1 MDALSNCCLLL
12 SLLIAAD
19 QPRNEISLNGPWQ
32 VQRVSELQSPPTGGA
47 WAECTVPGYLSGTN
61 YQRAWFR
68 RSFEVPTTF
77 RGKRLKLHF
86 GGVKYNSQVF
96 VNGKNVGGCFGGY
109 EAFTL
114 DVTDAV
120 RFDGPNDLVVGCHDW
135 TGVFTSEKEK
145 VAFPD
150 RSDADSVRSVPAD
163 RILSPVGGI
172 FGSYGIW
179 DNVTLEAL
187 SAVYI
192 KDVFVKPS
200 VRKKELLVEYTLVN
214 ESGSEVEAKLGAIVE
229 DAGAES
235 LRLDPVAV
243 LIPAGQSAKVALC
256 KAWSNPPL
264 WSQVDPHLL
273 WLQSSLE
280 GGDQLRTRFGFREFW
295 VEGDKFFLNGSRI
308 NLLATSW
315 WPPQGVMDREAIRKA
330 WLNVKKIGCVAFRTH
345 TQPWPSLHY
354 DVADEVGLL
363 MIIEGA
369 VWNDDDTYRIYDS
382 RFWENYASHLK
393 SMVEQHRN
401 RPSVVM
407 WSLENEFLGGRLN
420 DKSTAK
426 KDLVRMGQLVRQ
438 WDPTRPLFY
447 ESDGD
452 PDGVADCIGIHYP
465 HEYPDF
471 TCWPNETRWLE
482 KPASIPH
489 MFLNGAEKF
498 EWRRDKPLYIG
509 EFLWIPSRDPSWHTV
524 FFGDEAYR
532 DYNTYRNRAKA
543 ESWKMQILGYRDLE
557 VGGMSPWTVVEG
569 GPMDETNPLFAA
581 HQSAYQHIAAF
592 ALDYDTRFYSRER
605 VTRRL
610 AVFNDILDAS
620 SLTLRWQLTQGTST
634 VASGQ
639 TELSLS
645 AGERKHLHIVLPMPD
660 VSERQLLDW
669 HWQLERNGRQAFQD
683 NRGLS
688 VFPVPELPSLS
699 ARIGLYDPLG
709 TTKELLGRMRL
720 KTEPVESL
728 ERLPANIDVLIIGS
742 CSLKA
747 SVAGVPVVGQVYSPR
762 QSLVDFT
769 ASGGRLLVLR
779 QETYPE
785 SLFDVSLTGQRSTMT
800 FSQAKHHPALDGIDA
815 DDLKFWRGDNMVAL
829 AEAARPVA
837 GTLPI
842 VVSGSAAGIDTS
854 PLLARPMGRGCM
866 VFCQMLLTEKYFEEP
881 AAARVFGNLLK
892 WLDGYRAETGRTVVI
907 GPTEYKALL
916 SSWGV
921 RCDGLKD
928 AGANSAEAAL
938 SGTRPRLVI
947 CRNELPD
954 LQNAREFVETG
965 GRLWLHRLTP
975 DKFAAAAAA
984 LGVPLEVR
992 PYKGPVSR
1000 AEGDSPFF
1008 DFVSREDLYWL
1019 GPHRGI
1025 DWAETPRAASMAEG
1039 VFAKSLAG
1047 KSVTAYEIDQWTLE
1061 GGIVERRKPGVVF
1074 ATVGSARKQ
1083 VEFPVSGDYLIGVHA
1098 RGTPSDGILPLVRV
1112 AVDGKPVGTLST
1124 GPEWQ
1129 TTTVTARIEK
1139 GSHELSIAFINDGSH
1154 PPLEDRNL
1162 FADQVLVALDD
1173 GGDGTTVLTTPAA
1186 LAISRLGQGAVV
1198 WDQIAWDTEEANS
1211 RKASRLAGSLMTALG
1226 AESDSQLG
1234 VIIEAEHMTPQPGVP
1249 HFSNTGTF
1257 ASMACSGYISS
1268 PLRAAQS
1275 GRYRI
1280 DVVATGSSAAGVYPE
1295 VDVLVDGR
1303 SVGTIHLVASNWRTY
1318 SLPMNLQAGDH
1329 ELRLAFTND
1338 FSGGGED
1345 RNLSLDRATIYRDE

>member
-1 MDALSNCCLLL
+1 MTALSNCCLLL
-12 SLLIAAD
+12 SLLCGAD
-19 QPRNEISLNGPWQ
+19 DSWNEIFLNGTWQ
-32 VQRVSELQSPPTGGA
+32 VQRVAELESPPTGGA
-47 WAECTVPGYLSGTN
+47 WTECTVPGYLSGTN

-68 RSFEVPTTF
+68 RSFEVPATF
-77 RGKRLKLHF
+77 RGRRLKLNF
-86 GGVKYNSQVF
+86 GGVKYNSRVF
-96 VNGKNVGGCFGGY
+96 MNGKNVGGCFGGY

-114 DVTDAV
+114 DVTDAI
-120 RFDGPNDLVVGCHDW
+120 RFDGPNELVVGCHDW

-145 VAFPD
+145 IAFPE
-150 RSDADSVRSVPAD
+150 RADADSVRSVPAD

-179 DNVTLEAL
+179 NNVTLEAV
-187 SAVYI
+187 SAVHI
-192 KDVFVKPS
+192 KDVFIKPS
-200 VRKKELLVEYTLVN
+200 VRKKELVVEYTLVN
-214 ESGSEVEAKLGAIVE
+214 ESGSAVETRLGAVVE
-229 DAGAES
+229 DAGVEA
-235 LRLDPVAV
+235 LRIDAVAIS
-243 LIPAGQSAKVALC
+243 IPAGQSAKVALR
-256 KAWSNPPL
+256 KAWPNPPL

-273 WLQSSLE
+273 WLRSSLD
-280 GGDQLRTRFGFREFW
+280 GGDQLGTRFGFREFW
-295 VEGDKFFLNGSRI
+295 VEGDKYFLNGSRI

-315 WPPQGVMDREAIRKA
+315 WPPQNVMDREEIRKA

-369 VWNDDDTYRIYDS
+369 VWNDDDTYRIYDP
-382 RFWENYASHLK
+382 RFWDNYASHLK

-420 DKSTAK
+420 DKSSAK

-471 TCWPNETRWLE
+471 TCWPNDSRWLE

-532 DYNTYRNRAKA
+532 DYNSYRNRAKA

-557 VGGMSPWTVVEG
+557 VGGMSPWTVIEG
-569 GPMDETNPLFAA
+569 GPMDETNPMFNA
-581 HQSAYQHIAAF
+581 HLSAYRHVAAYS
-592 ALDYDTRFYSRER
+592 LEYDTRFYSGER
-605 VTRRL
+605 VTRHL
-610 AVFNDILDAS
+610 AVFNDILEPSA
-620 SLTLRWQLTQGTST
+620 LTLRWQLTQGTNTIASDQTT
-634 VASGQ
+634 VA
-639 TELSLS
+639 LN
-645 AGERKHLHIVLPMPD
+645 AGERTHADVVLPMPE
-660 VSERQLLDW
+660 VAKRQSLVW
-669 HWQLERNGRQAFQD
+669 NWQLERNGQQIFQD
-683 NRGLS
+683 RRNLS
-688 VFPVPELPSLS
+688 VFPAAKLPSLA
-699 ARIGLYDPLG
+699 ARIGLYDPAG

-728 ERLPANIDVLIIGS
+728 DQLPKNIDVLIIGS
-742 CSLKA
+742 CCLKT
-747 SVAGVPVVGQVYSPR
+747 SVAGVPVVGQVSSPR

-769 ASGGRLLVLR
+769 TRGGRLLVLR
-779 QETYPE
+779 QEAYPE
-785 SLFDVSLTGQRSTMT
+785 GLFDVSLTGQRSTMT
-800 FSQAKHHPALDGIDA
+800 FAQATHHPVLDGIET

-842 VVSGSAAGIDTS
+842 VVSGSAAGIDTA
-854 PLLARPMGRGCM
+854 PLLERPIGQGCM
-866 VFCQMLLTEKYFEEP
+866 VFSQMTLTEKYFEEP
-881 AAARVFGNLLK
+881 AAAGLLGNLLK
-892 WLDGYRAETGRTVVI
+892 WLDGYRPATGRTDVI
-907 GPTEYKALL
+907 GPPAYKALL
-916 SSWGV
+916 SSWGL
-921 RCDGLKD
+921 RCDESSNMD
-928 AGANSAEAAL
+928 AAL
-938 SGTRPRLVI
+938 AKTPPGVLI
-947 CRNELPD
+947 CRGELPD
-954 LQNAREFVETG
+954 EQRLREFVDKG

-975 DKFAAAAAA
+975 DKFAAAAKA
-984 LGVPLEVR
+984 LGVPLETR
-992 PYKGPVSR
+992 PYNGPVSR

-1019 GPHRGI
+1019 GPHQGI
-1025 DWAETPRAASMAEG
+1025 DWAETPRAASMADG
-1039 VFAKSLAG
+1039 VFAKSMTG
-1047 KSVTAYEIDQWTLE
+1047 KSASAYEIDQWTLE

-1074 ATVGSARKQ
+1074 ATVGSARKKL
-1083 VEFPVSGDYLIGVHA
+1083 EFPVSGDYLIGVHS
-1098 RGTPSDGILPLVRV
+1098 RGTPTAGIFPMIRV
-1112 AVDGKPVGTLST
+1112 AVDGTPVGTLSS
-1124 GPEWQ
+1124 GSEWQ
-1129 TTTVTARIEK
+1129 TTTVTARVAK
-1139 GSHELSIAFINDGSH
+1139 GLHELSIAFINDGSN

-1173 GGDGTTVLTTPAA
+1173 GRDGTTVLATPAA
-1186 LAISRLGQGAVV
+1186 LAVSRVGKGIVV
-1198 WDQIAWDTEEANS
+1198 WDQITWDTEEANS
-1211 RKASRLAGSLMTALG
+1211 RKASRLAGSLLTALG

-1234 VIIEAEHMTPQPGVP
+1234 AIIEAERMTPQPGVP
-1249 HFSNTGTF
+1249 HFSNAGTF

-1268 PLRAAQS
+1268 PLRAARA

-1280 DVVATGSSAAGVYPE
+1280 DVVASGSSAAGVYPE
-1295 VDVLVDGR
+1295 IGVLVDGR
-1303 SVGTIHLVASNWRTY
+1303 SAGTIHLVASNWRTY
-1318 SLPMNLQAGDH
+1318 SLPMDLQAGDH

-1345 RNLSLDRATIYRDE
+1345 RNLSLDRVTIYRDE